1 VARVS
6 APALTAVDLAA
17 GTDGESIDRV
27 LLSRQARLDDLW
39 QALERCAHRRGVRA
53 SKRRLI
59 ESRAE
64 PWSKAE
70 RILHR
75 HLRAAGIRGW
85 RANGEVW
92 INDRQYFPD
101 VGFFALKLAV
111 EVDGRIHLYDPET
124 FQKDR
129 QRQNAFVLAGW
140 TVLRFT
146 WQDITERPDIVIAQ
160 IRAALAMLRRRA
172 QRVAQPR
179 SAARPV
185 VADRARLSAGE
196 LVRHAE
202 QVGDA
207 AVAPAAGVG

>member
-1 VARVS
+1 VLVGSTAARLTFWTDLADDTIQVAEPSRRMERDGWRAQRRRIHPDLVLDVADPVVARVS

-111 EVDGRIHLYDPET
+111 EVDGRIHLYVRRPSRRTVSGRTPSYWPAGPCCGSPGRTSRSDPT
-124 FQKDR
+124 
-129 QRQNAFVLAGW
+129 
-140 TVLRFT
+140 
-146 WQDITERPDIVIAQ
+146 
-160 IRAALAMLRRRA
+160 
-172 QRVAQPR
+172 
-179 SAARPV
+179 S
-185 VADRARLSAGE
+185 
-196 LVRHAE
+196 
-202 QVGDA
+202 
-207 AVAPAAGVG
+207 